1 MPLVL
6 LGYLLIFVVA
16 DAQQEG
22 FSMLLIVLFHID
34 MLVFELV
41 SINYDFLSF
50 NSLCPLLLFV
60 MVFEPAVTNGS
71 KLRLKQ
77 QSSNTQYEENDL
89 V

>member
-22 FSMLLIVLFHID
+22 FSMLIVLFHID
-34 MLVFELV
+34 MLVLELV